1 MPRMGVMESAVALR
15 STDADEVADVFQ
27 SFMRSLG
34 HPVEVHYEFDPSTSQ
49 PGSDDVLVA
58 PSRDGWVYLRP
69 HYVVPPDALAV
80 EMTRRLGTLASAI
93 MIYEDVLWT
102 HHLVDRGTE
111 LDRHVNLP
119 GYFGPGEYD
128 DSWIGDPDVVA
139 GSVGV
144 DRAEIAPYFQ
154 QVSVRRAR
162 SRLLPPPKAHQDD
175 THALVDGWVV
185 TELWRRMGIHWPG
198 ATDTL
203 VRLPLGQEGTEVLSA
218 WARS

>member
-1 MPRMGVMESAVALR
+1 MPRMGVRESAVALR
-15 STDADEVADVFQ
+15 SDDADEVADVFQ

-34 HPVEVHYEFDPSTSQ
+34 HPVEVHYEVDPATS
-49 PGSDDVLVA
+49 PLTGDDVVVA
-58 PSRDGWVYLRP
+58 PSKDGWVYLRP
-69 HYVVPPDALAV
+69 HHVVPPDALAV

-119 GYFGPGEYD
+119 DYFGPGEYD
-128 DSWIGDPDVVA
+128 DSWIGDADLVA
-139 GSVGV
+139 EAVGV
-144 DRAEIAPYFQ
+144 DRDEIAPYFQ

-162 SRLLPPPKAHQDD
+162 SRLRAAPRAHRDD
-175 THALVDGWVV
+175 AHDLVDGWVV

-203 VRLPLGQEGTEVLSA
+203 VRVPLGSDGTEALSA